1 MDRYTLRSQ
10 QLPSRKLTVETAYQG
25 IWYIVSFAIA
35 WIPWYCFAFDQII
48 IHGKHEVFEYLRIF
62 TQPLQRVFNSLM
74 YFRPKYLS
82 ARARYKTETR
92 LIIALGNRLHTQ
104 FQPCSLPLP
113 IYRYNVIC
121 SSLPRRVRYEP
132 LKYEAKPQLK

>member
-92 LIIALGNRLHTQ
+92 LIIALEVIDYMRNSSFALCQYIGIMYYAAAFREEE
-104 FQPCSLPLP
+104 SL
-113 IYRYNVIC
+113 
-121 SSLPRRVRYEP
+121 
-132 LKYEAKPQLK
+132 